1 LKVAVVHEW
10 FTHWA
15 GSENVVEQ
23 IHRCFPDADLFA
35 LVDFLPEHQRS
46 RIGHKQ
52 VRTSFIQR
60 MPFARNRYR
69 GYLPLMPLAVEQFD
83 LSGYD
88 LVISSSH
95 AVSKGVL
102 TGPGQIHISYIHSPM
117 RYAWDLQHQYLR
129 ESGLDRGVKGWLAKW
144 MLHKLRIW
152 DMRTANGVDQF
163 VANSRF
169 IAKRIW
175 KVYRREATV
184 IYPPVDIE
192 AFTPEEGPREDFYVC
207 ASRMV
212 PYKRMDLIVQAFAGL
227 PDRKLFV
234 IGDGPDLPEIK
245 KMASSNVEILGALP
259 AEKLRYYLRKARAF
273 IFAAEEDFGILPVEA
288 QACGTPV
295 IAFGRGGVLE
305 SVRGLDHDNPTGMF
319 FERQDVPAIRDA
331 VMEFERHEDTIST
344 QACRQNAERFSPD
357 RFVREFQACV
367 EQAVAGRE

>member
-1 LKVAVVHEW
+1 MKVAVVHEW

-23 IHRCFPDADLFA
+23 ILRCFPDADVFA
-35 LVDFLPEHQRS
+35 LVDFLPEEDRP
-46 RIGHKQ
+46 RIGGKK

-60 MPFARNRYR
+60 LPFARTRYR

-88 LVISSSH
+88 VVISSSH

-102 TGPGQIHISYIHSPM
+102 TGPGQLHISYIHSPM

-129 ESGLDRGVKGWLAKW
+129 ESGLDRGLKGALAKW

-152 DMRTANGVDQF
+152 DARTPNGVDEF
-163 VANSRF
+163 VANSQF

-184 IYPPVDIE
+184 IYPPVDTE
-192 AFTPEEGPREDFYVC
+192 TFTPEGPREDFYVC

-212 PYKRMDLIVQAFAGL
+212 PYKRMDLIVKAFGGL
-227 PDRKLFV
+227 PDQKLVV
-234 IGDGPDLPEIK
+234 IGDGPDYNRTK
-245 KMASSNVEILGALP
+245 QMATPNVQFLGSQP
-259 AEKLRYYLRKARAF
+259 VDRLRDYLRRGRAF
-273 IFAAEEDFGILPVEA
+273 VFAAEEDFGILPVEA

-305 SVRGLDHDNPTGMF
+305 TVRGLERDNPTGLF
-319 FERQDVPAIRDA
+319 FYRQDAAAIRDA
-331 VMEFERHEDTIST
+331 ILEFEREAGAISD
-344 QACRQNAERFSPD
+344 QACRSNAERFSAD
-357 RFVREFQACV
+357 RFAREFRSFV
-367 EQAVAGRE
+367 EQVALGGS